1 MDNDK
6 TAVLL
11 MRENPANPIDPYRMI
26 ELRGLA
32 NAVGYR
38 VLQEIKQRRER
49 DHRFQIG
56 RGKIEEA
63 LSCHPKK
70 LIFYNPLSP
79 TQVFNI
85 RSECP
90 AQVLDRFNLILEIF
104 ASRASTREAKLQ
116 VELARLCYDAPQ
128 V

>member
-1 MDNDK
+1 MMDNDK

-32 NAVGYR
+32 NAAGYR

-79 TQVFNI
+79 PRYSTFV
-85 RSECP
+85 
-90 AQVLDRFNLILEIF
+90 
-104 ASRASTREAKLQ
+104 ASFRPRYWTGSI
-116 VELARLCYDAPQ
+116 
-128 V
+128 